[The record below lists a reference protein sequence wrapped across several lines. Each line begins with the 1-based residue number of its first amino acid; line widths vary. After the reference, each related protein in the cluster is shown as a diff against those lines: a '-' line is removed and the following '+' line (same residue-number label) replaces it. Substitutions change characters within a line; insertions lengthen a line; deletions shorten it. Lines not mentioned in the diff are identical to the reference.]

1 MDRTKKRRRRRLVLL
16 MVIVAVF
23 FWVAGCAA
31 GKSMSMGMSA
41 IIPSVVKGGETIQ
54 GGTASG
60 SGNGG
65 GGAADKD
72 GTLTGVGGSGD
83 QGGSGEQ
90 HNGHGTGSG
99 NQGGSSGNGSS
110 GGSAG
115 TGGDN
120 ASGNGT
126 EGANGQ
132 NGNGDGGKNGST
144 GNGVGIGAGGGTGT
158 GAGTGAGNGN
168 GSVNG
173 GTGSGNFGGKPG
185 EGANAG
191 GQPDKP
197 SVPAEQGN
205 GENGKKLVALTFDD
219 GPDKKYTTAILD
231 ILKEK
236 GVKATFF
243 VVGQQVKLYPEVLQ
257 RIADEGHTIG
267 NHSQNH
273 KDLKKQEKSVILE
286 QINKT
291 DEAIRDVI
299 GEKPTLFRA
308 PYGSMS
314 DTVKQILKAQDR
326 VHTGWTVD
334 TRDWAGTSPAD
345 MRKMII
351 QDTKPNG
358 IILMHSFGSKH
369 IKNTVEALPGIID
382 DLHKL
387 GYTLVTVD
395 ELP

>member
-1 MDRTKKRRRRRLVLL
+1 

-31 GKSMSMGMSA
+31 GRSMSMGMSA

-65 GGAADKD
+65 GGAADQD
-72 GTLTGVGGSGD
+72 GTLTGVGGSGG
-83 QGGSGEQ
+83 QGGSGEPQ
-90 HNGHGTGSG
+90 NGHGTGSG
-99 NQGGSSGNGSS
+99 SQSGSSGNGSS

-120 ASGNGT
+120 AGGKGT
-126 EGANGQ
+126 EGTNGQ
-132 NGNGDGGKNGST
+132 NGNDDGGKNGST
-144 GNGVGIGAGGGTGT
+144 GSGAGIGAGGGTGT
-158 GAGTGAGNGN
+158 GAGIGAGNGN

-173 GTGSGNFGGKPG
+173 GTGSGNSGGKPG

-197 SVPAEQGN
+197 SVPAEEGN
-205 GENGKKLVALTFDD
+205 SDNDKKLVALTFDD

-291 DEAIRDVI
+291 DEAIRDVL

-345 MRKMII
+345 MRQMII

>member
-1 MDRTKKRRRRRLVLL
+1 MDRTKKRRRRRLILL

-31 GKSMSMGMSA
+31 GRSMSMGMSA

-65 GGAADKD
+65 GGAADQD
-72 GTLTGVGGSGD
+72 GTLTGVGGSGG
-83 QGGSGEQ
+83 QGGSGEPQ
-90 HNGHGTGSG
+90 NGHGTGSG
-99 NQGGSSGNGSS
+99 SQSGSSGNGSS

-120 ASGNGT
+120 SGGKGT
-126 EGANGQ
+126 EGTNGQ

-144 GNGVGIGAGGGTGT
+144 GSGAGIGAGGGTGT
-158 GAGTGAGNGN
+158 GAGIGAGNGN
-168 GSVNG
+168 GSANG
-173 GTGSGNFGGKPG
+173 GTGSGNSGGKPG

-197 SVPAEQGN
+197 SVPAEEGN
-205 GENGKKLVALTFDD
+205 SENGKKLVALTFDD

-291 DEAIRDVI
+291 DEAIRDVL

-345 MRKMII
+345 MRQMII

>member
-1 MDRTKKRRRRRLVLL
+1 
-16 MVIVAVF
+16 
-23 FWVAGCAA
+23 
-31 GKSMSMGMSA
+31 MGMSA

-65 GGAADKD
+65 GGAADQD

-83 QGGSGEQ
+83 QGGSGEPQ
-90 HNGHGTGSG
+90 NGHGTGSG
-99 NQGGSSGNGSS
+99 SQSGSSGNGSS

-115 TGGDN
+115 NGGDN
-120 ASGNGT
+120 AGGNGT

-144 GNGVGIGAGGGTGT
+144 GT
-158 GAGTGAGNGN
+158 GAGIGAGNGN

-173 GTGSGNFGGKPG
+173 GTGSGNSGGKPG

-205 GENGKKLVALTFDD
+205 SDNGKKLVALTFDD

-291 DEAIRDVI
+291 DEAIKEVL
-299 GEKPTLFRA
+299 GEKPIWFRA

-345 MRKMII
+345 MRQMII